1 MNDTD
6 KIKQL
11 RDLLSEALTW
21 LDDYGMRMSGSA
33 GLADKIKEVL
43 DDENED

>member
-1 MNDTD
+1 MSDTD

-11 RDLLSEALTW
+11 RGLLIEALAW

-33 GLADKIKEVL
+33 GLADKIKEAI